1 MRGRPK
7 DLPATKC
14 GHKSNRL
21 NNFAISSTGIGEALQ
36 RSASALYES
45 GNTIDESIALITAAN
60 SVVQN
65 PETVGTAMKTLSLRL
80 RGAKADLED
89 AGEEVD
95 GMCDSV
101 SELQAKLLALTG
113 GKVDIMLD
121 KDTFKNTTEIL
132 REMSQVW
139 DDMTDVNRAAALE
152 LMGGK
157 RQANVLSSIIKNFDT
172 VEDVIQTSL
181 DSEGS
186 AYKENEKYL
195 DSIQGRID
203 LFKNATQT
211 MWTNVLNSEV
221 IKFFVNAGTEIVK
234 LIDKVGLLKSAL
246 ATLFAAGSIKG
257 KGLEFFKTTENGE
270 IGFGDL
276 FTKTGKTNPL
286 VDPNDVLNVDQF
298 KEKISEYM
306 SAFDPL
312 KSSWADYVSQL
323 EDADPAM
330 KQILSGFKD
339 QTEAAT
345 MGAGAY
351 DEYAAAANQT
361 GIQIQGV
368 GIKSAAA
375 AIGVKAL
382 NAALSWG
389 IGLLIG
395 LAIEGI
401 TNGIDY
407 LIHRTE
413 KLKEEVADLTK
424 EYKTSKEEF
433 TKNLKDLTEPS
444 DTTLYTD
451 LTDEFKQLAQGVDN
465 LGNNVGLAADEYN
478 RYKTICEKIVGIQ
491 PSIAGGYD
499 SATEAIGNNVS
510 ILEKL
515 IELQKI
521 QARNAAIEYVSDSN
535 LKKQTEAAVSS
546 YKDAQKKYSELLE
559 TPIFDESR
567 VSDLTARLYKA
578 MSRDTTNY
586 STADKLWNVQYQDL
600 DAILGISGLKL
611 TNGTS
616 SVEYLKKMKTED
628 LGKIVDTLRSLYE
641 SGEGFEWTDPTD
653 IVYSMGA
660 DQVGVFLE
668 EFSSLYNESINKIDA
683 AENELEQKKKALV
696 DTLLQIPASMS
707 EYEGLSSGGKNFVA
721 QWIRNSKMFDIDEN
735 TDATDV
741 LGMKTSIQTFIRNLA
756 NGVYKYTV
764 KEADNIKGLNAGQ
777 QIDASMILDQ
787 IVDIDPSTVDY
798 ATYQKQVQKLIDVLW
813 ESLGT
818 AGQALFDN
826 NKNNLAESI
835 GFDFTTKNNDIT
847 KQANA
852 IAERI
857 KMDSKVIQYKLQQMT
872 PAEVDAFL
880 KIDWNTTD
888 INSWD
893 DVVSEIQG
901 QAQSFNA
908 FSVDMFSTISDDISK
923 FNEILSQTE
932 EIVADNTT
940 VTKEYKES
948 LTALGFS
955 QEDLN
960 DVFDESNPLL
970 VKNAALLRK
979 LVTQKKE
986 EKRATVQMAKANNLL
1001 QYRNTVKQ
1009 LQQVVKAMATE
1020 RNSATGVTK
1029 ATLKTVDALRSQLTT
1044 LKQTQREYALLE
1056 IQLSGATNAYE
1067 NFEKAKSMDEKLTY
1081 GDSMIE
1087 MLNTLNDGF
1096 KTGQVGIEAFQAAV
1110 ATLVPSSVYED
1121 LDNFNDRMVAI
1132 HDYIDQNP
1140 LFADWFTI
1148 KDGEFSITQKNIQ
1161 NFVDDAQK
1169 AGAFTG
1175 SDENGNF
1182 DLGEGVETIDDFAN
1196 KINEAQD
1203 GVGVTKEAVVAMIT
1217 EFSKYDATWSD
1228 VLYDLTTNK
1237 FDKEVN
1243 KTTTELEKAVSAQDE
1258 YIRSGKSLDGE
1269 EWKTI
1274 CKNVEAAEAA
1284 LNKANA
1290 AAQQNTDQYTKLQ
1303 TLYNMA
1309 QGKIKGTKDEA
1320 DALAKSLGLVDKNGK
1335 GITFELDEN
1344 GKLKLTTE
1352 QAEILNQKLGKLK
1365 EPTIVSVQFDFDT
1378 LSKQLEVAKKYIKG
1392 DELSEEDKT
1401 VLFNA
1406 GINVDKIT
1414 PEQLQAKI
1422 NSLPEDQKQV
1432 LLDAA
1437 INFDGL
1443 SKEEIQQKID
1453 EMPDDQKKVL
1463 LDAGI
1468 KVDALTADEL
1478 TTACN
1483 NLISTVE
1490 PTLKSISLTY
1500 GITQTSEEQQDGTI
1514 EKLKNW
1520 EVSGIHFTAYAE
1532 VDGDGKKKVEEL
1544 NEEKDKLSEP
1554 ETTTYTVD
1562 GTGEQAVY
1570 GIKDAW
1576 AAIPTTKTTTYTVKQ
1591 EGSIPGGGDSL
1602 NGTAHASGSWGA
1614 DKSDTSLVGELGP
1627 ELRVRGNHWDML
1639 GENGAEFTDV
1649 KKGDIIFNHKQTK
1662 SLLEN
1667 GYINSR
1673 GKAYAGGTSNIISD
1687 IFDNLKLKK
1696 LAKDAEKM
1704 CKQYEELVNGNV
1716 DLRKRPHLS
1725 PSYEHDLAIGG
1736 GYNSFIGSDGE
1747 IYASTSAETVTI
1759 GDKNKYTID
1768 ITPVLENGDVLTSDA
1783 LADYID
1789 GLVTN
1794 GSTQDLLD
1802 SDKYNLVIR
1811 AVPGE
1816 YDEKDWTG
1824 FEGEL
1829 SKYKDGYLNTIME
1842 MFSLGGDKAVESSGF
1857 SSVGLAGVVKDLQG
1871 NDSYTGKEV
1880 ASAIDDTS
1888 DGMRE
1893 LDNLINQYVTD
1904 VLNAKSLA
1912 DDIGTDLSQT
1922 KYGNVDTNDRQ
1933 ELYWDEESLD
1943 KYGDAIDSWGMKAD
1957 DLVGTYSTLLSS
1969 VGEFDGEDISFT
1981 PILQTENGPQLLDSN
1996 TVDKYIW
2003 GLIDEAKQND
2013 GKWTSDELFQ
2023 LDTKGL
2029 EVDGVIVKN
2038 LLEGIGQDANKTAK
2052 LLHYVGDTGAI
2063 SNLEGEIE
2071 STSSE
2076 LVATGENVSAVQA
2089 KLDKLNATSIS
2100 DKTFTVTTD
2109 YRTIGSGTE
2118 RTIHTPGASGRLTIY
2133 ADGTAHASGDW
2144 GVKQDET
2151 GSLVGELGPET
2162 LVRNGKWKTIG
2173 DNGAEMVNLKKGDII
2188 FNHKQTEQLLKNGH
2202 INSRGKM
2209 VGGRSFAEGNAHY
2222 GLFTGYTDYEEVFK
2236 NGSNDWV
2243 EAWDDTLRS
2252 ISDAADSISGAGDDL
2267 SDAADDFE
2275 EMFDWFAVLLEEID
2289 DDLNYVSA
2297 KLENAVG
2304 ISAKNSL
2311 QDEMI
2316 NINKLKLTELGEGY
2330 KLYADYAAQLLEKV
2344 PEQYR
2349 NLAEQGG
2356 VALTEFLGEANQE
2369 VVEAINNYR
2378 EWAQKASDVRTQQ
2391 QQVKKEIT
2399 SLSLEKVQTIADEYD
2414 RVIAKITTL
2423 NDLLQANVDLIDEQ
2437 GERTSAVMYE
2447 EMIKNSIKELDELQ
2461 KKRNDMQKEF
2471 DAQVS
2476 AGNIDVGSEEWYE
2489 GVAAIQDVDKAII
2502 DCRKEIEGFQNS
2514 INQLHWDNF
2523 DGLIKAIDNVGNEIS
2538 NLGDLIDDEDIAD
2551 EMGNWTNE
2559 GITKMGLLAQEM
2571 ERAQYRA
2578 KQYAEQIEYLN
2589 QEYAAG
2595 KYSTDEYNE
2604 KLQELKDGQWDS
2616 IKSYEAA
2623 KDALIALNKTRVD
2636 AAKNA
2641 MQEEIDA
2648 YNELINKKKE
2658 ELQLSKDAHDF
2669 SKQVEEQQKN
2679 IANIQKQLAAIAG
2692 DNSASAIARRKKLE
2706 AELAAAQEELDE
2718 LYYSHSIE
2726 KQQDALDD
2734 QAENYQDEK
2743 EKEMEALDEYLK
2755 NVEQVI
2761 ADSFAT
2767 ITGNTEVVAETLK
2780 EIADEYGINLSEA
2793 ITNPWEQGVIAIG
2806 TYQDQ
2811 LNTSTSAFTAQL
2823 EAIKKQLL
2831 DLQAAAD
2838 ETARHLID
2846 ATNQN
2851 ANKTSSATYT
2861 TPTPSTPQQP
2871 SAPQKPAAPANGSS
2885 VTVKKSATH
2894 FTRDGGNGT
2903 RMQSWVPGST
2913 FTVYQVSGSEV
2924 LIGRN
2929 GQYTGWIK
2937 LSDIEGYAKGIKK
2950 VPNDQFAITDE
2961 LGLEELVLHADT
2973 NGRLQYL
2980 SKGSS
2985 VIPSDITDNLMKLG
2999 TLDPKDILDRNKPKI
3014 GAPYIINNSI
3024 ELNMSFGNMI
3034 NIEHA
3039 DRDSIP
3045 DIKDAV
3051 KAQLDSY
3058 MKGVNNS
3065 LKRFTR

>member
-1 MRGRPK
+1 M
-7 DLPATKC
+7 
-14 GHKSNRL
+14 
-21 NNFAISSTGIGEALQ
+21 
-36 RSASALYES
+36 ES
-45 GNTIDESIALITAAN
+45 L
-60 SVVQN
+60 
-65 PETVGTAMKTLSLRL
+65 
-80 RGAKADLED
+80 
-89 AGEEVD
+89 GEETDNVVE
-95 GMCDSV
+95 SV
-101 SELQAKLLALTG
+101 SKLQSKVKALTG
-113 GKVDIMLD
+113 VDILTETGD
-121 KDTFKNTTEIL
+121 YKATYDIIKEIATVWKD
-132 REMSQVW
+132 MSDIDQ
-139 DDMTDVNRAAALE
+139 AALLE
-152 LMGGK
+152 MLAGK
-157 RQANVLSSIIKNFDT
+157 NRSNAMAAMLTNI
-172 VEDVIQTSL
+172 EDLKGAYQ
-181 DSEGS
+181 DAMDAEGS
-186 AYKENEKYL
+186 AMAENEKQL
-195 DSIQGRID
+195 NSIQGKIT

-211 MWTNVLNSEV
+211 MWVDTINSDV
-221 IKFFVNAGTEIVK
+221 VKTLVDIGTEFVK
-234 LIDKVGLLKSAL
+234 IIDKVGLLNTAFGTFAGWKVFMNDMKNMKAEMDKLVFKQTISEDGNVYFEQVKASAKSMAETVREANQEVQDSTNQAAQARTTATQEHVAASQAVVEATQAEAAVTEANTAATQGEIVTDQISTEVKTENAMAGIASEAATQGETSATLEHTTATIADTIATKAATVATKALAIAKSAL
-246 ATLFAAGSIKG
+246 KAG
-257 KGLEFFKTTENGE
+257 
-270 IGFGDL
+270 
-276 FTKTGKTNPL
+276 
-286 VDPNDVLNVDQF
+286 
-298 KEKISEYM
+298 
-306 SAFDPL
+306 
-312 KSSWADYVSQL
+312 
-323 EDADPAM
+323 
-330 KQILSGFKD
+330 
-339 QTEAAT
+339 
-345 MGAGAY
+345 
-351 DEYAAAANQT
+351 
-361 GIQIQGV
+361 
-368 GIKSAAA
+368 
-375 AIGVKAL
+375 
-382 NAALSWG
+382 
-389 IGLLIG
+389 LIG
-395 LAIEGI
+395 LAVGLITAGI
-401 TNGIDY
+401 QKLVEVFASAAQKAD
-407 LIHRTE
+407 
-413 KLKEEVADLTK
+413 KLKQEISEMTREYNNAKKSFSENLTK
-424 EYKTSKEEF
+424 LTESSDVTLYKT
-433 TKNLKDLTEPS
+433 LQ
-444 DTTLYTD
+444 
-451 LTDEFKQLAQGVDN
+451 DEFEELAKGVDKY
-465 LGNNVGLAADEYN
+465 GNNIGLTADEYS
-478 RYKTICEKIVGIQ
+478 RYRDICEKIVGIQ
-491 PSIAGGYD
+491 PSIVAGYD

-510 ILEKL
+510 ILQRL
-515 IELQKI
+515 IELQEEE
-521 QARNAAIEYVSDSN
+521 ART
-535 LKKQTEAAVSS
+535 K
-546 YKDAQKKYSELLE
+546 
-559 TPIFDESR
+559 
-567 VSDLTARLYKA
+567 TA
-578 MSRDTTNY
+578 
-586 STADKLWNVQYQDL
+586 
-600 DAILGISGLKL
+600 
-611 TNGTS
+611 
-616 SVEYLKKMKTED
+616 EYLSNENMNKIAKNAVEGYKMATN
-628 LGKIVDTLRSLYE
+628 V
-641 SGEGFEWTDPTD
+641 PTD
-653 IVYSMGA
+653 IAYS
-660 DQVGVFLE
+660 GVKIKDNGEKDYGYVNQIPEYIARVIGVEKDTWESTQDYVTRNYSLIKDNISKILKVARENFIDDDGVEWEALSDNQIKSLE
-668 EFSSLYNESINKIDA
+668 QYLKGLLDASDGVIDALLQAPSLVKGYNKLNSSNISFITEWIKNSDMFKID
-683 AENELEQKKKALV
+683 EDTSEEEVQQMRDTIEGFVQKLV
-696 DTLLQIPASMS
+696 NGDYTTTLSDGTEI
-707 EYEGLSSGGKNFVA
+707 N
-721 QWIRNSKMFDIDEN
+721 
-735 TDATDV
+735 ATD
-741 LGMKTSIQTFIRNLA
+741 I
-756 NGVYKYTV
+756 
-764 KEADNIKGLNAGQ
+764 
-777 QIDASMILDQ
+777 IDKIMNFD
-787 IVDIDPSTVDY
+787 DSTVDY
-798 ATYQKQVQKLIDVLW
+798 ATYQLKIQELIDNLW
-813 ESLGT
+813 NSLDSE
-818 AGQALFDN
+818 GQKAFNN
-826 NKNNLAESI
+826 NKNNLAKSI
-835 GFDFTTKNNDIT
+835 GFDFTIKNNDIA
-847 KQANA
+847 KQADA

-857 KMDSKVIQYKLQQMT
+857 KTDSKVIQYKLQQMT

-880 KIDWNTTD
+880 KIEWNTTD

-893 DVVSEIQG
+893 DVVAKIQK
-901 QAQSFNA
+901 QAQSFDA

-923 FNEILSQTE
+923 FNEVLSQTE

-1182 DLGEGVETIDDFAN
+1182 DLGEGVETIDDFVN

-1243 KTTTELEKAVSAQDE
+1243 KTTAELEKAVSAQDE

-1290 AAQQNTDQYTKLQ
+1290 AAQHNTDQYTKLQ

-1309 QGKIKGTKDEA
+1309 QGKIKGTKGEA

-1432 LLDAA
+1432 LLDAG

-1453 EMPDDQKKVL
+1453 EMSDDQKKVL

-1602 NGTAHASGSWGA
+1602 NGTAHASG
-1614 DKSDTSLVGELGP
+1614 
-1627 ELRVRGNHWDML
+1627 
-1639 GENGAEFTDV
+1639 
-1649 KKGDIIFNHKQTK
+1649 
-1662 SLLEN
+1662 
-1667 GYINSR
+1667 
-1673 GKAYAGGTSNIISD
+1673 
-1687 IFDNLKLKK
+1687 
-1696 LAKDAEKM
+1696 
-1704 CKQYEELVNGNV
+1704 
-1716 DLRKRPHLS
+1716 
-1725 PSYEHDLAIGG
+1725 
-1736 GYNSFIGSDGE
+1736 
-1747 IYASTSAETVTI
+1747 
-1759 GDKNKYTID
+1759 
-1768 ITPVLENGDVLTSDA
+1768 
-1783 LADYID
+1783 
-1789 GLVTN
+1789 
-1794 GSTQDLLD
+1794 
-1802 SDKYNLVIR
+1802 
-1811 AVPGE
+1811 
-1816 YDEKDWTG
+1816 
-1824 FEGEL
+1824 
-1829 SKYKDGYLNTIME
+1829 
-1842 MFSLGGDKAVESSGF
+1842 
-1857 SSVGLAGVVKDLQG
+1857 
-1871 NDSYTGKEV
+1871 
-1880 ASAIDDTS
+1880 
-1888 DGMRE
+1888 
-1893 LDNLINQYVTD
+1893 
-1904 VLNAKSLA
+1904 
-1912 DDIGTDLSQT
+1912 
-1922 KYGNVDTNDRQ
+1922 
-1933 ELYWDEESLD
+1933 
-1943 KYGDAIDSWGMKAD
+1943 
-1957 DLVGTYSTLLSS
+1957 
-1969 VGEFDGEDISFT
+1969 
-1981 PILQTENGPQLLDSN
+1981 
-1996 TVDKYIW
+1996 
-2003 GLIDEAKQND
+2003 
-2013 GKWTSDELFQ
+2013 
-2023 LDTKGL
+2023 
-2029 EVDGVIVKN
+2029 
-2038 LLEGIGQDANKTAK
+2038 
-2052 LLHYVGDTGAI
+2052 
-2063 SNLEGEIE
+2063 
-2071 STSSE
+2071 
-2076 LVATGENVSAVQA
+2076 
-2089 KLDKLNATSIS
+2089 
-2100 DKTFTVTTD
+2100 
-2109 YRTIGSGTE
+2109 
-2118 RTIHTPGASGRLTIY
+2118 
-2133 ADGTAHASGDW
+2133 DW

-2209 VGGRSFAEGNAHY
+2209 VGGQSFAEGNAHY

-2252 ISDAADSISGAGDDL
+2252 ISDAADSINGAGDDL

-2399 SLSLEKVQTIADEYD
+2399 SLSLQKVQTIADEYD
-2414 RVIAKITTL
+2414 RVITKITTL

-2767 ITGNTEVVAETLK
+2767 ITGNTEAVAGTLK

-2861 TPTPSTPQQP
+2861 APTPSTPQQP
-2871 SAPQKPAAPANGSS
+2871 STPQKPAAPANGSS

>member
-1 MRGRPK
+1 
-7 DLPATKC
+7 
-14 GHKSNRL
+14 
-21 NNFAISSTGIGEALQ
+21 
-36 RSASALYES
+36 
-45 GNTIDESIALITAAN
+45 
-60 SVVQN
+60 
-65 PETVGTAMKTLSLRL
+65 
-80 RGAKADLED
+80 
-89 AGEEVD
+89 
-95 GMCDSV
+95 
-101 SELQAKLLALTG
+101 
-113 GKVDIMLD
+113 
-121 KDTFKNTTEIL
+121 
-132 REMSQVW
+132 
-139 DDMTDVNRAAALE
+139 
-152 LMGGK
+152 MGGK
-157 RQANVLSSIIKNFDT
+157 RQANVLSAIIKNFDT

-234 LIDKVGLLKSAL
+234 LIDNVGLLKSAL

-351 DEYAAAANQT
+351 DDYAAAANQT

-798 ATYQKQVQKLIDVLW
+798 ATYQKQVQKLIDMLW

-1182 DLGEGVETIDDFAN
+1182 DLGEGVETIDDFVN

-1290 AAQQNTDQYTKLQ
+1290 AVQQNTDQYTKLQ

-1432 LLDAA
+1432 LLDAG

-1468 KVDALTADEL
+1468 KVDALAADEL

-1602 NGTAHASGSWGA
+1602 NGTAHASG
-1614 DKSDTSLVGELGP
+1614 
-1627 ELRVRGNHWDML
+1627 
-1639 GENGAEFTDV
+1639 
-1649 KKGDIIFNHKQTK
+1649 
-1662 SLLEN
+1662 
-1667 GYINSR
+1667 
-1673 GKAYAGGTSNIISD
+1673 
-1687 IFDNLKLKK
+1687 
-1696 LAKDAEKM
+1696 
-1704 CKQYEELVNGNV
+1704 
-1716 DLRKRPHLS
+1716 
-1725 PSYEHDLAIGG
+1725 
-1736 GYNSFIGSDGE
+1736 
-1747 IYASTSAETVTI
+1747 
-1759 GDKNKYTID
+1759 
-1768 ITPVLENGDVLTSDA
+1768 
-1783 LADYID
+1783 
-1789 GLVTN
+1789 
-1794 GSTQDLLD
+1794 
-1802 SDKYNLVIR
+1802 
-1811 AVPGE
+1811 
-1816 YDEKDWTG
+1816 
-1824 FEGEL
+1824 
-1829 SKYKDGYLNTIME
+1829 
-1842 MFSLGGDKAVESSGF
+1842 
-1857 SSVGLAGVVKDLQG
+1857 
-1871 NDSYTGKEV
+1871 
-1880 ASAIDDTS
+1880 
-1888 DGMRE
+1888 
-1893 LDNLINQYVTD
+1893 
-1904 VLNAKSLA
+1904 
-1912 DDIGTDLSQT
+1912 
-1922 KYGNVDTNDRQ
+1922 
-1933 ELYWDEESLD
+1933 
-1943 KYGDAIDSWGMKAD
+1943 
-1957 DLVGTYSTLLSS
+1957 
-1969 VGEFDGEDISFT
+1969 
-1981 PILQTENGPQLLDSN
+1981 
-1996 TVDKYIW
+1996 
-2003 GLIDEAKQND
+2003 
-2013 GKWTSDELFQ
+2013 
-2023 LDTKGL
+2023 
-2029 EVDGVIVKN
+2029 
-2038 LLEGIGQDANKTAK
+2038 
-2052 LLHYVGDTGAI
+2052 
-2063 SNLEGEIE
+2063 
-2071 STSSE
+2071 
-2076 LVATGENVSAVQA
+2076 
-2089 KLDKLNATSIS
+2089 
-2100 DKTFTVTTD
+2100 
-2109 YRTIGSGTE
+2109 
-2118 RTIHTPGASGRLTIY
+2118 
-2133 ADGTAHASGDW
+2133 DW

-2173 DNGAEMVNLKKGDII
+2173 DNGAEMVNLKNGDII

-2209 VGGRSFAEGNAHY
+2209 VGGQSFAEGNAHY

-2399 SLSLEKVQTIADEYD
+2399 SLSLQKVQTIADEYD
-2414 RVIAKITTL
+2414 RVITKLTTL

-2489 GVAAIQDVDKAII
+2489 GIAAIQDVDKAII

-2767 ITGNTEVVAETLK
+2767 ITGNTEVVAGTLK

-2861 TPTPSTPQQP
+2861 APTPSTPQQP
-2871 SAPQKPAAPANGSS
+2871 STPQKPAAPANGSS

>member
-1 MRGRPK
+1 M
-7 DLPATKC
+7 
-14 GHKSNRL
+14 S
-21 NNFAISSTGIGEALQ
+21 
-36 RSASALYES
+36 
-45 GNTIDESIALITAAN
+45 
-60 SVVQN
+60 
-65 PETVGTAMKTLSLRL
+65 
-80 RGAKADLED
+80 KA
-89 AGEEVD
+89 
-95 GMCDSV
+95 
-101 SELQAKLLALTG
+101 
-113 GKVDIMLD
+113 
-121 KDTFKNTTEIL
+121 
-132 REMSQVW
+132 W
-139 DDMTDVNRAAALE
+139 DDMTGVNRAAALE

-157 RQANVLSSIIKNFDT
+157 RQANVLSAIIKNFDT

-195 DSIQGRID
+195 SSIQGRID
-203 LFKNATQT
+203 LLKNATQT
-211 MWTNVLNSEV
+211 MWTDAINSDA
-221 IKFFVNAGTEIVK
+221 IKFFVDLGTAIIK
-234 LIDKVGLLKSAL
+234 LVDDIGLFKTAL
-246 ATLFAAGSIKG
+246 GGLFAASSLKG
-257 KGLEFFKTTENGE
+257 KGLEFFKKTSDGG

-276 FTKTGKTNPL
+276 FTKTSKSAPL
-286 VDPNDVLNVDQF
+286 VDIGDMLNEDQF
-298 KEKISEYM
+298 KQQISDLVA
-306 SAFDPL
+306 AFDPL
-312 KSSWADYVSQL
+312 NNTWNDYVSKLQGA
-323 EDADPAM
+323 EPAM
-330 KQILSGFKD
+330 KQVLAGFKN
-339 QTEAAT
+339 QTEAA
-345 MGAGAY
+345 MDGAGAY
-351 DEYAAAANQT
+351 GTYTRVCKTA
-361 GIQIQGV
+361 GVQIQGV
-368 GIKSAAA
+368 GVKSLAAS
-375 AIGVKAL
+375 IGVRAL
-382 NAALSWG
+382 NAALSMG
-389 IGLLIG
+389 IGLIVG

-401 TNGIDY
+401 ISGIDY
-407 LIHRTE
+407 LIHRAE
-413 KLKEEVADLTK
+413 KLKEEVADLTR
-424 EYKTSKEEF
+424 EYKNAKEEF
-433 TKNLKDLTEPS
+433 TKNIKELTESSDASLYKDLRDEFS
-444 DTTLYTD
+444 QLAKGVDKYGNNID
-451 LTDEFKQLAQGVDN
+451 LT
-465 LGNNVGLAADEYN
+465 ADAYN
-478 RYKTICEKIVGIQ
+478 RYKAICEKIVGIQ
-491 PSIAGGYD
+491 PSIASGYD

-510 ILEKL
+510 ILERL

-521 QARNAAIEYVSDSN
+521 QARNDAREYVSDEN
-535 LKKQTEAAVSS
+535 LKKQAEASIS
-546 YKDAQKKYSELLE
+546 NYKDAKKKYSELLE
-559 TPIFDESR
+559 APVFDASR
-567 VSDLTARLYKA
+567 VSDLTARLYNA
-578 MSRDTTNY
+578 MSRDITNY
-586 STADKLWNVQYQDL
+586 STADKLWNIKYQDL
-600 DAILGISGLKL
+600 DAILGISGLEL

-616 SVEYLKKMKTED
+616 SVEYLKKMTTED
-628 LGKIVDTLRSLYE
+628 LGKIVDTLNSLYE
-641 SGEGFEWTDPTD
+641 SGEGLEWTDPTN
-653 IVYSMGA
+653 IVYSMGVE
-660 DQVGVFLE
+660 QIGIFLD
-668 EFSSLYNESINKIDA
+668 EFSSIYDESMNKIDA
-683 AENELEQKKKALV
+683 AEEELKQKKRALV
-696 DTLLQIPASMS
+696 ETLLQVPASMS
-707 EYEGLSSGGKNFVA
+707 EYEKLSGSNQNFIT
-721 QWIRNSKMFDIDEN
+721 QWIKNSKMFEIDEN
-735 TDATDV
+735 TDPADV
-741 LGMKTSIQTFIRNLA
+741 LGMKTSIQTFIRNLS
-756 NGVYKYTV
+756 GGIYKYVV
-764 KEADNIKGLNAGQ
+764 KEADNIKGVNAGDT
-777 QIDASMILDQ
+777 IDASMILDQ
-787 IVDIDPSTVDY
+787 LVDINPSNVDY
-798 ATYQKQVQKLIDVLW
+798 ATYQKQVGQLVNMLW
-813 ESLGT
+813 ESLGVE
-818 AGQALFDN
+818 GQKLFN
-826 NKNNLAESI
+826 NDKNVLAASI
-835 GFDFTTKNNDIT
+835 GFDFTTKNNDIA
-847 KQANA
+847 KQADA

-888 INSWD
+888 ISSWN
-893 DVVSEIQG
+893 DVVAKIQG
-901 QAQSFNA
+901 QTQSFDA

-923 FNEILSQTE
+923 FNEVLSQTE
-932 EIVADNTT
+932 EIVANNTE
-940 VTKEYKES
+940 VSKEYKES

-955 QEDLN
+955 QEELN
-960 DVFDESNPLL
+960 DVFDEQNPLL

-979 LVTQKKE
+979 LVAQKKE

-1009 LQQVVKAMATE
+1009 LQQVVAAMKQE
-1020 RNSATGVTK
+1020 YKATGLVTD
-1029 ATLKTVDALRSQLTT
+1029 ATRKSVDVLRSQLTA
-1044 LKQTQREYALLE
+1044 LKQAQREYALLE

-1067 NFEKAKSMDEKLTY
+1067 NFEKAKNLDAKLTY
-1081 GDSMIE
+1081 GDSMLEALGVI
-1087 MLNTLNDGF
+1087 NDGF
-1096 KTGQVGIEAFQAAV
+1096 KSGKVGSQEFQAAIDIV
-1110 ATLVPSSVYED
+1110 VPEEAYEG
-1121 LDNFNDRMVAI
+1121 LDNFNDRLVAM
-1132 HDYIDQNP
+1132 HDYIDKNP
-1140 LFADWFTI
+1140 LFANWFTI
-1148 KDGEFSITQKNIQ
+1148 KDGEFSITQKNIE
-1161 NFVDDAQK
+1161 NFVGDAQE

-1182 DLGEGVETIDDFAN
+1182 YLGEDVESIDDFVDQIN
-1196 KINEAQD
+1196 KLAKARGEI
-1203 GVGVTKEAVVAMIT
+1203 GVTKESVVAMLT
-1217 EFSKYDATWSD
+1217 EFSKYDASWSD
-1228 VLYDLTTNK
+1228 ILSDLTTNK

-1243 KTTTELEKAVSAQDE
+1243 KATTELEKAVKAQDE

-1269 EWKTI
+1269 KWKTI
-1274 CKNVEAAEAA
+1274 CNNVEAAESA

-1309 QGKIKGTKDEA
+1309 QGKIKGTKNEA

-1335 GITFELDEN
+1335 DITFELDEN

-1352 QAEILNQKLGKLK
+1352 QAEILNQKLGQLK
-1365 EPTIVSVQFDFDT
+1365 EPTVVSVQLDFDT
-1378 LSKQLEVAKKYIKG
+1378 LSKQLEVARKYIKG

-1422 NSLPEDQKQV
+1422 NALPDDQKQV
-1432 LLDAA
+1432 LLDAG

-1453 EMPDDQKKVL
+1453 EMPDDQKQVL
-1463 LDAGI
+1463 LNAGI

-1483 NLISTVE
+1483 DLISTVE

-1562 GTGEQAVY
+1562 GTGAQVVSNIAN
-1570 GIKDAW
+1570 AW
-1576 AAIPTTKTTTYTVKQ
+1576 ANIPDKKTTTYNVT
-1591 EGSIPGGGDSL
+1591 GNYSNTGGAPTYGAGGV
-1602 NGTAHASGSWGA
+1602 NGTAHASGNWG
-1614 DKSDTSLVGELGP
+1614 SDHSSTSLVGELGP

-1687 IFDNLKLKK
+1687 IFDKLKLKK

-1725 PSYEHDLAIGG
+1725 PAYEHDLAIGG

-1789 GLVTN
+1789 GLVTD

-1816 YDEKDWTG
+1816 YDEKDWAG

-1842 MFSLGGDKAVESSGF
+1842 MFNIGGEKAVESSGF
-1857 SSVGLAGVVKDLQG
+1857 SSVGLAGVVKDLQDNG
-1871 NDSYTGKEV
+1871 SYTGKEV
-1880 ASAIDDTS
+1880 VSAIDDTS

-1933 ELYWDEESLD
+1933 KLYWDEESLN
-1943 KYGDAIDSWGMKAD
+1943 KYSDTIKSWGMKAD
-1957 DLVGTYSTLLSS
+1957 DLANTYSTLLSS
-1969 VGEFDGEDISFT
+1969 TWEFDGVDIAFT
-1981 PILQTENGPQLLDSN
+1981 PMLQTDNGAQLLSSD
-1996 TVDKYIW
+1996 TVYKYIS
-2003 GLIDEAKQND
+2003 GLINEATKND
-2013 GKWTSDELFQ
+2013 GQWTNEELFR

-2029 EVDGVIVKN
+2029 EVDGVVVKN
-2038 LLEGIGQDANKTAK
+2038 LLEGIGQDADKTAK
-2052 LLHYVGDTGAI
+2052 LLHCVGDTGAI
-2063 SNLEGEIE
+2063 SSLEGEIE

-2076 LVATGENVSAVQA
+2076 LVATGENINAVQE

-2118 RTIHTPGASGRLTIY
+2118 QTIHTPGASGRLTIY
-2133 ADGTAHASGDW
+2133 PNVNGTAHATGNW
-2144 GVKQDET
+2144 GLKQNET
-2151 GSLVGELGPET
+2151 NSLVGELGPET
-2162 LVRNGKWKTIG
+2162 LVRNGKYQTIG
-2173 DNGAEMVNLKKGDII
+2173 ENGAEMVSLKKGDII

-2209 VGGRSFAEGNAHY
+2209 VRGQSFAEGNAHY

-2236 NGSNDWV
+2236 DGSNDWV
-2243 EAWDDTLRS
+2243 DAWDDTLRS
-2252 ISDAADSISGAGDDL
+2252 ISDAADSIGNAGDDL
-2267 SDAADDFE
+2267 SDTADKFDE
-2275 EMFDWFAVLLEEID
+2275 IFDWFAVLLEEID

-2316 NINKLKLTELGEGY
+2316 NINQLKLTELGEGY

-2356 VALTEFLGEANQE
+2356 VALTRFLGEANQE

-2399 SLSLEKVQTIADEYD
+2399 SLSLQKVQTIADEYD
-2414 RVIAKITTL
+2414 RVITKITTL

-2461 KKRNDMQKEF
+2461 KKRNEMQKEF

-2476 AGNIDVGSEEWYE
+2476 AGHIDVGSEEWYE
-2489 GVAAIQDVDKAII
+2489 GIAAIQDVDKAII
-2502 DCRKEIEGFQNS
+2502 DCRKDIEGFQNS

-2523 DGLIKAIDNVGNEIS
+2523 DGLIEAIDNVGKGIS
-2538 NLGDLIDDEDIAD
+2538 NLGDLIDDEDITD
-2551 EMGNWTNE
+2551 EMGNWTDK

-2571 ERAQYRA
+2571 ERAQYRS

-2595 KYSTDEYNE
+2595 KYSADEYNE

-2623 KDALIALNKTRVD
+2623 KDAIIELNKARIESVKD
-2636 AAKNA
+2636 G
-2641 MQEEIDA
+2641 
-2648 YNELINKKKE
+2648 INKELEAYQKLIDTKKK
-2658 ELQLSKDAHDF
+2658 ELQLSKD
-2669 SKQVEEQQKN
+2669 
-2679 IANIQKQLAAIAG
+2679 
-2692 DNSASAIARRKKLE
+2692 
-2706 AELAAAQEELDE
+2706 
-2718 LYYSHSIE
+2718 
-2726 KQQDALDD
+2726 
-2734 QAENYQDEK
+2734 
-2743 EKEMEALDEYLK
+2743 
-2755 NVEQVI
+2755 
-2761 ADSFAT
+2761 
-2767 ITGNTEVVAETLK
+2767 
-2780 EIADEYGINLSEA
+2780 
-2793 ITNPWEQGVIAIG
+2793 
-2806 TYQDQ
+2806 
-2811 LNTSTSAFTAQL
+2811 
-2823 EAIKKQLL
+2823 
-2831 DLQAAAD
+2831 
-2838 ETARHLID
+2838 
-2846 ATNQN
+2846 
-2851 ANKTSSATYT
+2851 
-2861 TPTPSTPQQP
+2861 
-2871 SAPQKPAAPANGSS
+2871 
-2885 VTVKKSATH
+2885 
-2894 FTRDGGNGT
+2894 
-2903 RMQSWVPGST
+2903 
-2913 FTVYQVSGSEV
+2913 
-2924 LIGRN
+2924 
-2929 GQYTGWIK
+2929 
-2937 LSDIEGYAKGIKK
+2937 
-2950 VPNDQFAITDE
+2950 
-2961 LGLEELVLHADT
+2961 
-2973 NGRLQYL
+2973 
-2980 SKGSS
+2980 
-2985 VIPSDITDNLMKLG
+2985 
-2999 TLDPKDILDRNKPKI
+2999 
-3014 GAPYIINNSI
+3014 
-3024 ELNMSFGNMI
+3024 
-3034 NIEHA
+3034 
-3039 DRDSIP
+3039 
-3045 DIKDAV
+3045 
-3051 KAQLDSY
+3051 
-3058 MKGVNNS
+3058 
-3065 LKRFTR
+3065 

>member
-1 MRGRPK
+1 M
-7 DLPATKC
+7 
-14 GHKSNRL
+14 S
-21 NNFAISSTGIGEALQ
+21 
-36 RSASALYES
+36 
-45 GNTIDESIALITAAN
+45 
-60 SVVQN
+60 
-65 PETVGTAMKTLSLRL
+65 SLRTISL
-80 RGAKADLED
+80 RIRGTSVKELE
-89 AGEEVD
+89 AMGEETDNVVE
-95 GMCDSV
+95 SV
-101 SELQAKLLALTG
+101 SKLQSKVKALTG
-113 GKVDIMLD
+113 VDIL
-121 KDTFKNTTEIL
+121 TETGDYKATYDIIK
-132 REMSQVW
+132 EIAQVW
-139 DDMTDVNRAAALE
+139 EDMSDIDQAALLE
-152 LMGGK
+152 MLAGK
-157 RQANVLSSIIKNFDT
+157 NRSNAMAAMLTNITDLEGAYQDALNA
-172 VEDVIQTSL
+172 
-181 DSEGS
+181 EGS
-186 AYKENEKYL
+186 AMAENEKQL
-195 DSIQGRID
+195 NSIQGRIT
-203 LFKNATQT
+203 LFKNAVQT
-211 MWTNVLNSEV
+211 MWSDALDSSW
-221 IKFFVNAGTEIVK
+221 IKFFVNLGTAVVKAVDSFGLFKSVLAGVVSYL
-234 LIDKVGLLKSAL
+234 LISKK
-246 ATLFAAGSIKG
+246 I
-257 KGLEFFKTTENGE
+257 
-270 IGFGDL
+270 
-276 FTKTGKTNPL
+276 NP
-286 VDPNDVLNVDQF
+286 VTMF
-298 KEKISEYM
+298 KEISANVSNYGQALEKIKAIQSLNGLGEAGKISAAEFNVQNI
-306 SAFDPL
+306 SA
-312 KSSWADYVSQL
+312 
-323 EDADPAM
+323 
-330 KQILSGFKD
+330 
-339 QTEAAT
+339 
-345 MGAGAY
+345 
-351 DEYAAAANQT
+351 YAAA
-361 GIQIQGV
+361 
-368 GIKSAAA
+368 
-375 AIGVKAL
+375 
-382 NAALSWG
+382 
-389 IGLLIG
+389 
-395 LAIEGI
+395 
-401 TNGIDY
+401 
-407 LIHRTE
+407 
-413 KLKEEVADLTK
+413 
-424 EYKTSKEEF
+424 
-433 TKNLKDLTEPS
+433 
-444 DTTLYTD
+444 
-451 LTDEFKQLAQGVDN
+451 
-465 LGNNVGLAADEYN
+465 
-478 RYKTICEKIVGIQ
+478 
-491 PSIAGGYD
+491 
-499 SATEAIGNNVS
+499 
-510 ILEKL
+510 
-515 IELQKI
+515 
-521 QARNAAIEYVSDSN
+521 
-535 LKKQTEAAVSS
+535 
-546 YKDAQKKYSELLE
+546 
-559 TPIFDESR
+559 
-567 VSDLTARLYKA
+567 VSDLTAKQQAAALASAGLTKA
-578 MSRDTTNY
+578 QIEEAMAKNGVDKANIQQAVSEAQVTTAKTEQTTVTAANAAAMAAEGAVKLSAE
-586 STADKLWNVQYQDL
+586 STNWLLTQGETELTLAKVQEAVATGTLTAAQGAEIISAFGLTAANQGLSTSIHGVAAALKSLMASNPVGWILMAITLVISLITWISNMTPASEKLKNEIQDL
-600 DAILGISGLKL
+600 NNEI
-611 TNGTS
+611 
-616 SVEYLKKMKTED
+616 E
-628 LGKIVDTLRSLYE
+628 SLN
-641 SGEGFEWTDPTD
+641 S
-653 IVYSMGA
+653 
-660 DQVGVFLE
+660 
-668 EFSSLYNESINKIDA
+668 
-683 AENELEQKKKALV
+683 ELE
-696 DTLLQIPASMS
+696 
-707 EYEGLSSGGKNFVA
+707 
-721 QWIRNSKMFDIDEN
+721 
-735 TDATDV
+735 
-741 LGMKTSIQTFIRNLA
+741 
-756 NGVYKYTV
+756 
-764 KEADNIKGLNAGQ
+764 
-777 QIDASMILDQ
+777 
-787 IVDIDPSTVDY
+787 
-798 ATYQKQVQKLIDVLW
+798 
-813 ESLGT
+813 
-818 AGQALFDN
+818 
-826 NKNNLAESI
+826 
-835 GFDFTTKNNDIT
+835 TTKN
-847 KQANA
+847 
-852 IAERI
+852 RI
-857 KMDSKVIQYKLQQMT
+857 EELEGKHNL
-872 PAEVDAFL
+872 
-880 KIDWNTTD
+880 
-888 INSWD
+888 
-893 DVVSEIQG
+893 
-901 QAQSFNA
+901 SF
-908 FSVDMFSTISDDISK
+908 V
-923 FNEILSQTE
+923 E
-932 EIVADNTT
+932 
-940 VTKEYKES
+940 
-948 LTALGFS
+948 
-955 QEDLN
+955 
-960 DVFDESNPLL
+960 
-970 VKNAALLRK
+970 
-979 LVTQKKE
+979 KE
-986 EKRATVQMAKANNLL
+986 EL
-1001 QYRNTVKQ
+1001 
-1009 LQQVVKAMATE
+1009 E
-1020 RNSATGVTK
+1020 
-1029 ATLKTVDALRSQLTT
+1029 T
-1044 LKQTQREYALLE
+1044 LKQTNEELERRLRLLNE
-1056 IQLSGATNAYE
+1056 SKDSKQKELQKETKEDYKKDFNIKNLSIEEVKTNKDDERYGNATI
-1067 NFEKAKSMDEKLTY
+1067 AKSEIENAKNNQIINDNLRNAIKPYSEKLYNMLADVSTWGELSDEAVAELLRVEAQIYDELNGDLKYISDGSIDKEGYIQKGIEKYNELRQEWNELINTDTSAMSEDEKSALDSKKKSIESSMQNLKETLSTY
-1081 GDSMIE
+1081 GTELYD
-1087 MLNTLNDGF
+1087 
-1096 KTGQVGIEAFQAAV
+1096 
-1110 ATLVPSSVYED
+1110 Y
-1121 LDNFNDRMVAI
+1121 LDN
-1132 HDYIDQNP
+1132 Y
-1140 LFADWFTI
+1140 
-1148 KDGEFSITQKNIQ
+1148 GEN
-1161 NFVDDAQK
+1161 VD
-1169 AGAFTG
+1169 
-1175 SDENGNF
+1175 
-1182 DLGEGVETIDDFAN
+1182 DDFAN
-1196 KINEAQD
+1196 KLKQMALDIDKTINPGEYYTEQFDALLEKYPEVKKKLYSLAEAGELTADSLNGSDYSEFRNELNKIGLSTQD
-1203 GVGVTKEAVVAMIT
+1203 AVDQINSLGSAAAHAELNKVDPVGSTFSNYADEIDKITNAQSVQNEIVYDKIKLTDEQGEALKTLIDDEKEYADAIDTTNGYVVKNASLLNKLITKKRQEAAQNARTERSQARLKYYELYKKIKQLTGANGELAQANAKEINALYKEMGAVERTIAKYSLLEQKLLGAADAYQKYEDAKSADEAKDYGSKAEDMISGLIEGLQSAKLGTESFKAAVAGMIPEDVYSGFDTVEEKVAAIANYLKNSDFSKYFTLKFSDDGTLESAEMTLDNVQAFIESAQEEGVFTNKGDWQHFELSSDIKTLDDFCDKMKITKEMAFAMFTEIDSYDAEWLNGDFGSVFDQLDLGLEGNIFMATKNLAELDVALANNEISVEEWAQKYQEANSKLQGCAEDARKNAVEYQNVTKEVTNLKDEVEQATKKLNEMNQPNSGYTQEEINAQTKKVKELTEQLGEALKKKYNLEEPTEVSIQLALDDIDSQMAVWKANNNELAVKANIANIDDSKLVELGEDGRYKIKPDVEIT
-1217 EFSKYDATWSD
+1217 DDERQKLQQY
-1228 VLYDLTTNK
+1228 VDLLNDKGVINLLVENK
-1237 FDKEVN
+1237 EEAKAQIEEV
-1243 KTTTELEKAVSAQDE
+1243 KT
-1258 YIRSGKSLDGE
+1258 
-1269 EWKTI
+1269 
-1274 CKNVEAAEAA
+1274 AAEAA
-1284 LNKANA
+1284 KKAIEALPDPSVDSTA
-1290 AAQQNTDQYTKLQ
+1290 AV
-1303 TLYNMA
+1303 
-1309 QGKIKGTKDEA
+1309 
-1320 DALAKSLGLVDKNGK
+1320 KS
-1335 GITFELDEN
+1335 I
-1344 GKLKLTTE
+1344 
-1352 QAEILNQKLGKLK
+1352 
-1365 EPTIVSVQFDFDT
+1365 
-1378 LSKQLEVAKKYIKG
+1378 
-1392 DELSEEDKT
+1392 
-1401 VLFNA
+1401 
-1406 GINVDKIT
+1406 
-1414 PEQLQAKI
+1414 
-1422 NSLPEDQKQV
+1422 
-1432 LLDAA
+1432 
-1437 INFDGL
+1437 
-1443 SKEEIQQKID
+1443 
-1453 EMPDDQKKVL
+1453 
-1463 LDAGI
+1463 
-1468 KVDALTADEL
+1468 
-1478 TTACN
+1478 N
-1483 NLISTVE
+1483 NLIDAIDRVPTGVTV
-1490 PTLKSISLTY
+1490 
-1500 GITQTSEEQQDGTI
+1500 
-1514 EKLKNW
+1514 
-1520 EVSGIHFTAYAE
+1520 
-1532 VDGDGKKKVEEL
+1532 
-1544 NEEKDKLSEP
+1544 
-1554 ETTTYTVD
+1554 TTTYREVNENQT
-1562 GTGEQAVY
+1562 A
-1570 GIKDAW
+1570 
-1576 AAIPTTKTTTYTVKQ
+1576 TKHSGRRSRYELNSTMA
-1591 EGSIPGGGDSL
+1591 
-1602 NGTAHASGSWGA
+1602 NGTAHASGNWGA
-1614 DKSDTSLVGELGP
+1614 ESADTSLVGELGP
-1627 ELRVRGNHWDML
+1627 ELRVRGNRWDML
-1639 GENGAEFTDV
+1639 GENGAEFADV

-1662 SLLEN
+1662 SLLKN

-1673 GKAYAGGTSNIISD
+1673 GKAYASGTNVISNI
-1687 IFDNLKLKK
+1687 FDKLKLNK
-1696 LAKDAEKM
+1696 LAKYAEEM
-1704 CKQYEELVNGNV
+1704 CTQYEKLVNGNV

-1725 PSYEHDLAIGG
+1725 PSYEHDLAMGG

-1871 NDSYTGKEV
+1871 NGSYTGKEV

-2029 EVDGVIVKN
+2029 EVDGVVVKN
-2038 LLEGIGQDANKTAK
+2038 LLEGIGQDADKTAK

-2063 SNLEGEIE
+2063 SNLESEIE
-2071 STSSE
+2071 STS
-2076 LVATGENVSAVQA
+2076 
-2089 KLDKLNATSIS
+2089 
-2100 DKTFTVTTD
+2100 
-2109 YRTIGSGTE
+2109 
-2118 RTIHTPGASGRLTIY
+2118 
-2133 ADGTAHASGDW
+2133 HASGNW
-2144 GVKQDET
+2144 GLPQAEDDA
-2151 GSLVGELGPET
+2151 LVGELGMET
-2162 LVRNGKWKTIG
+2162 VVDPKTGKYYTVG
-2173 DNGAEMVNLKKGDII
+2173 DNGAEFVDLPKNAII
-2188 FNHKQTEQLLKNGH
+2188 FNHKQTEELFKNGH
-2202 INSRGKM
+2202 INSRGKAY
-2209 VGGRSFAEGNAHY
+2209 SEGNAHV
-2222 GLFTGYTDYEEVFK
+2222 TIVPDYTTPTYYSGAK
-2236 NGSNDWV
+2236 NDNFWTD
-2243 EAWDDTLRS
+2243 LN
-2252 ISDAADSISGAGDDL
+2252 DAADSLSDAGDDL
-2267 SDAADDFE
+2267 SDAANDFE

-2289 DDLNYVSA
+2289 DDLNYMSA
-2297 KLENAVG
+2297 ALENAVG
-2304 ISAKNSL
+2304 ISAKNDI
-2311 QDEMI
+2311 QDQMI
-2316 NINKLKLTELGEGY
+2316 NVNKYKLTELGEGY
-2330 KLYADYAAQLLEKV
+2330 KLYADYAAQLLEKI
-2344 PEQYR
+2344 PQQYQE
-2349 NLAEQGG
+2349 LAKNGG

-2399 SLSLEKVQTIADEYD
+2399 SLSLQKVQTIADEYD

-2767 ITGNTEVVAETLK
+2767 ITGNTEVVAGTLK

-3024 ELNMSFGNMI
+3024 ELNMSLGNMI

>member
-1 MRGRPK
+1 M
-7 DLPATKC
+7 
-14 GHKSNRL
+14 S
-21 NNFAISSTGIGEALQ
+21 
-36 RSASALYES
+36 
-45 GNTIDESIALITAAN
+45 
-60 SVVQN
+60 
-65 PETVGTAMKTLSLRL
+65 
-80 RGAKADLED
+80 KA
-89 AGEEVD
+89 
-95 GMCDSV
+95 
-101 SELQAKLLALTG
+101 
-113 GKVDIMLD
+113 
-121 KDTFKNTTEIL
+121 
-132 REMSQVW
+132 W

-157 RQANVLSSIIKNFDT
+157 RQANVLSAIIKNFDT

-234 LIDKVGLLKSAL
+234 LIDNVGLLKSAL

-286 VDPNDVLNVDQF
+286 IDPNDVLNVDQF

-361 GIQIQGV
+361 GIQIQGI

-641 SGEGFEWTDPTD
+641 SGEGFEWTDPTG
-653 IVYSMGA
+653 IVYSMGV

-798 ATYQKQVQKLIDVLW
+798 ATYQKQVQKLIDMLW

-818 AGQALFDN
+818 AGQELFDN

-1182 DLGEGVETIDDFAN
+1182 DLGEGVETIDDFVN

-1290 AAQQNTDQYTKLQ
+1290 AVQQNTDQYTKLQ

-1320 DALAKSLGLVDKNGK
+1320 DALAKSLRLVDKNGK

-1432 LLDAA
+1432 LLDAG

-1562 GTGEQAVY
+1562 GIGEQAVY

-1591 EGSIPGGGDSL
+1591 EGSIPGGGASL
-1602 NGTAHASGSWGA
+1602 N
-1614 DKSDTSLVGELGP
+1614 
-1627 ELRVRGNHWDML
+1627 
-1639 GENGAEFTDV
+1639 
-1649 KKGDIIFNHKQTK
+1649 
-1662 SLLEN
+1662 
-1667 GYINSR
+1667 
-1673 GKAYAGGTSNIISD
+1673 
-1687 IFDNLKLKK
+1687 
-1696 LAKDAEKM
+1696 
-1704 CKQYEELVNGNV
+1704 
-1716 DLRKRPHLS
+1716 
-1725 PSYEHDLAIGG
+1725 
-1736 GYNSFIGSDGE
+1736 
-1747 IYASTSAETVTI
+1747 
-1759 GDKNKYTID
+1759 
-1768 ITPVLENGDVLTSDA
+1768 
-1783 LADYID
+1783 
-1789 GLVTN
+1789 
-1794 GSTQDLLD
+1794 
-1802 SDKYNLVIR
+1802 
-1811 AVPGE
+1811 
-1816 YDEKDWTG
+1816 
-1824 FEGEL
+1824 
-1829 SKYKDGYLNTIME
+1829 
-1842 MFSLGGDKAVESSGF
+1842 
-1857 SSVGLAGVVKDLQG
+1857 
-1871 NDSYTGKEV
+1871 
-1880 ASAIDDTS
+1880 
-1888 DGMRE
+1888 
-1893 LDNLINQYVTD
+1893 
-1904 VLNAKSLA
+1904 
-1912 DDIGTDLSQT
+1912 
-1922 KYGNVDTNDRQ
+1922 
-1933 ELYWDEESLD
+1933 
-1943 KYGDAIDSWGMKAD
+1943 
-1957 DLVGTYSTLLSS
+1957 
-1969 VGEFDGEDISFT
+1969 
-1981 PILQTENGPQLLDSN
+1981 
-1996 TVDKYIW
+1996 
-2003 GLIDEAKQND
+2003 
-2013 GKWTSDELFQ
+2013 
-2023 LDTKGL
+2023 
-2029 EVDGVIVKN
+2029 
-2038 LLEGIGQDANKTAK
+2038 
-2052 LLHYVGDTGAI
+2052 
-2063 SNLEGEIE
+2063 
-2071 STSSE
+2071 
-2076 LVATGENVSAVQA
+2076 
-2089 KLDKLNATSIS
+2089 
-2100 DKTFTVTTD
+2100 
-2109 YRTIGSGTE
+2109 
-2118 RTIHTPGASGRLTIY
+2118 
-2133 ADGTAHASGDW
+2133 GTAHASGDW

-2399 SLSLEKVQTIADEYD
+2399 SLSLQKVQTIADEYD

-2743 EKEMEALDEYLK
+2743 EKEMEVLDEYLK

-2767 ITGNTEVVAETLK
+2767 ITGNTEVVAGTLK